1 MFRGGGTPRQ
11 RKGSRRPPEVRTFDS
26 PLEELTICLDRMEEM
41 VNKMR
46 GLEVESR
53 SSEVTPLNKNQ
64 RGFSFRARRKVPG
77 EPAEE
82 GDQKLDAAPATAV
95 GNNRGGQTPNA
106 KFIIMSPDDEEEMVE
121 LIRRIAELVVMGEKA
136 GAQIQSRAE
145 KHRLS
150 NETTSQEDDESNARV
165 DAHIALFETF
175 FERNAL
181 DTIVKMVTGAAF
193 DEGQLARKISYNDMA
208 SVSENEAKKGSEEL
222 TETSESGTE
231 GEINDTG
238 AVLVKPDTKMLP
250 PLVIATQA
258 IQSVSILI
266 QNVSRATSLYFLL
279 SNNYVNDMI
288 NLPLEQYAIAER
300 FRRGDR
306 TAPIAQRRQASPE
319 MAELTTHYVTF
330 LKSLALRMNA
340 ETLQF
345 FLAYPTEHDSNQKPA
360 SSTHFCSFEDLD
372 SVINESERGNVPSSP
387 VSKPV
392 QVGEIQVEFPLFAR
406 ALEYCAAHQ
415 DSFVRVTAMNICLNT
430 LKLATVSP
438 TDSTE
443 VNFDDKASSPDGVLF
458 NAQALPLRERLAIAQ
473 HVCAPSRVE
482 ALVSPI
488 FTKLA
493 HLWGVLEENIR
504 DIDLLREG
512 VYQKEG
518 GTRVRDSKME
528 KAKRETQKK
537 RLADSLKDSFADL
550 QDELLLLEDVF
561 KVGLTSLNEQCI
573 EMMLATFVYPLLLQ
587 PLLLYMQRYKKPE
600 SSSQYDAFMA
610 DVLTMGAKTS
620 AGQAGVGNMEAATIE
635 EAAPAK
641 TALFTLGAVF
651 QLLSNE
657 PLMRV
662 LLTALFHPLAPDSSG
677 ETMIR
682 AKPDVAGIGSDG
694 KIGIRVDHFIEDA
707 STPIK
712 FEKSPYSFG
721 NVTGRKSV
729 KGESFAQQENGEES
743 CVYVLSPALT
753 EVLEGKAGDLSLI
766 AKTRANPYRRA
777 LMKCLAAGPSM
788 STMRQVA
795 VLLMDAVV
803 TRFDCKFASDIIFG
817 TGLKTFSD
825 DIPLDERN
833 LDSRRAFT
841 KNNRDMGEKNVS
853 ASRHT
858 VGGKGGGSFMS
869 EVVTSLCLSVI
880 NVSTY
885 YEGKPEPQRNVITSP
900 SLSRPV

>member
-1 MFRGGGTPRQ
+1 MFRGGGTPRN
-11 RKGSRRPPEVRTFDS
+11 RKSQSRRGAPEVRAFDS
-26 PLEELTICLDRMEEM
+26 PLGELTFCLDRMEEL
-41 VNKMR
+41 VDKMR
-46 GLEVESR
+46 GIGQDEEIASQT
-53 SSEVTPLNKNQ
+53 TPLSKNQ
-64 RGFSFRARRKVPG
+64 RGFSFRGRRKSSGEKSGGTEQKPG
-77 EPAEE
+77 PA
-82 GDQKLDAAPATAV
+82 ATSHSGA
-95 GNNRGGQTPNA
+95 QESKA
-106 KFIIMSPDDEEEMVE
+106 KFVTMVPEEEEEMVE
-121 LIRRIAELVVMGEKA
+121 LVRRIAELVVMGEKA
-136 GAQIQSRAE
+136 GAAAQVKAD

-150 NETTSQEDDESNARV
+150 HETTSQEDDESNANI
-165 DAHIALFETF
+165 DAHIALFENF

-181 DTIVKMVTGAAF
+181 DLIVKMVTGASF
-193 DEGQLARKISYNDMA
+193 DEVPLSRKTSSVDLASK
-208 SVSENEAKKGSEEL
+208 SEEETEKGSAEL
-222 TETSESGTE
+222 TETSESGADFV
-231 GEINDTG
+231 ISKPA
-238 AVLVKPDTKMLP
+238 AVKSDTKLLP
-250 PLVIATQA
+250 PLTIATQA

-279 SNNYVNDMI
+279 SNNYVNDLI
-288 NLPLEQYAIAER
+288 NLPLEMYAVAER

-319 MAELTTHYVTF
+319 MQELTTHYVTF

-345 FLAYPTEHDSNQKPA
+345 FLAYPAEHDEQQKPA
-360 SSTHFCSFEDLD
+360 SAAHFCSIEELD
-372 SVINESERGNVPSSP
+372 SLIDDAGQSKDEAENGNAPKSP
-387 VSKPV
+387 VAKPV
-392 QVGEIQVEFPLFAR
+392 QVNEIQVDFPLFAR

-438 TDSTE
+438 TDSSE

-488 FTKLA
+488 FSKLA
-493 HLWGVLEENIR
+493 HLWGVLEEQIR

-512 VYQKEG
+512 VLEKEG
-518 GTRVRDSKME
+518 GTRIRDSKME
-528 KAKRETQKK
+528 KAKAETKKK
-537 RLADSLKDSFADL
+537 RLADSLKDTFADL

-600 SSSQYDAFMA
+600 SSPDYSAFMT
-610 DVLTMGAKTS
+610 DVLAMGAKTS
-620 AGQAGVGNMEAATIE
+620 AGQAGVGSSMEAERIQ

-641 TALFTLGAVF
+641 AALFTLAAVF
-651 QLLSNE
+651 QLVSNK
-657 PLMRV
+657 PLLRV
-662 LLTALFHPLAPDSSG
+662 LFTALFHPLAPDSSG

-682 AKPDVAGIGSDG
+682 AKPDVAGIGVDG
-694 KIGIRVDHFIEDA
+694 KIVIRVDPLIEDTA
-707 STPIK
+707 EPVK

-721 NVTGRKSV
+721 NITGKKSV
-729 KGESFAQQENGEES
+729 KGESFPQQESGEES

-777 LMKCLAAGPSM
+777 VLKCLAAGPSM
-788 STMRQVA
+788 SSMRQIA
-795 VLLMDAVV
+795 VLLMDAIV
-803 TRFDCKFASDIIFG
+803 TRFDGKFASDIVFG
-817 TGLKTFSD
+817 TGLKTLSEEM
-825 DIPLDERN
+825 PLDERN
-833 LDSRRAFT
+833 LDSRRAYT
-841 KNNRDMGEKNVS
+841 NNNRDMGERNVS
-853 ASRHT
+853 SSRHT
-858 VGGKGGGSFMS
+858 VAGKGGGSFMS
-869 EVVTSLCLSVI
+869 EVISSLCLSVI

-885 YEGKPEPQRNVITSP
+885 YEGKCNGEIKIA
-900 SLSRPV
+900 